1 MYGLCSNESGRQMA
15 SKRASAIG
23 APPYYGVDG
32 TNRYVESSNLT
43 PSFPSTECL
52 HHGTFKVVVGSWRR
66 LNEAKSGTNDF
77 AVNVSAYAPKTTP
90 VTRVTLVDVD
100 IPPTQLL
107 IEEPWCRMYF
117 DNGIYMTTDCRS
129 LDVTYAVSASYDT
142 VVRPPAACLTTAVVL
157 PLSIDAVTAYT
168 LLPGTDSIV
177 RLYFAHRVPFPIASI
192 VEAWCGLAARGCG
205 TMCLVGVP
213 TLPDFTLSSACVIDD
228 TTMSFD
234 VQSAKLYDALQH
246 YPDAAKHMYMYAS
259 PVPGPAYLATILSR
273 CMTEALAAT
282 TYALPP
288 SEASVVYGA
297 CEQLDC
303 PTTAWRFDLQ
313 YTPIHDR
320 YALTLTTPE
329 FVRGVTLSGS
339 AAAYMG
345 FGSPTL
351 VEVQGR
357 HVVAV
362 PAQNQRYQSP
372 LSYASL
378 PIGSPRC
385 GTTFAASIQAAFNAC
400 CWDGFSFDV
409 VIPGLA
415 RLHVGVPS
423 GNMTLKTLADV
434 VKAAIV
440 QAALPSVGPYA
451 SITVTYGTS
460 GTTFS
465 GLVFASPVLAFG
477 LDFAADPTFAPIRIG
492 YDARCYPAAL
502 AHYPTRKASHCPELA
517 TGLGVA
523 CACTLPRGKMQV
535 VYRPDVQE
543 LVLQVTP
550 FPAFAATLVTTPGP
564 DASPGFRSTG
574 TTQALQVGACVIV
587 AGTASDGVTYQQRR
601 AYVVVVATVGAVT
614 TYYIAF
620 SDTDPALP
628 GFNTANVTIV
638 PQDAPPLNL
647 YLQRTFQNGVPAEVM
662 GFQARTYSAC
672 GELVSPG
679 TVDVRED
686 PYILLCLGFESPT
699 ATPLTGDVYYPFLNP
714 SANQLVFAK
723 VARAAGCIYRTD
735 FDKVFDHTFNGAGTT
750 LGYIRVQVLN
760 SDGTP
765 YQTHGHPVS
774 ITLKFDSRESGIAF
788 GDGTVSMG
796 LGDNM
801 GDSQLVLGNGRGM
814 ILPPGAVRR

>member
-1 MYGLCSNESGRQMA
+1 MA
-15 SKRASAIG
+15 QNRASAIG

-32 TNRYVESSNLT
+32 TNRYVETSNLT
-43 PSFPSTECL
+43 PSFPSTDCL

-66 LNEAKSGTNDF
+66 LNEAKSSTNDF

-90 VTRVTLVDVD
+90 VTRVTLVDID

-107 IEEPWCRMYF
+107 IEEPWSRIYF
-117 DNGIYMTTDCRS
+117 DNGMYATPDCRS
-129 LDVTYAVSASYDT
+129 VDVVFTVSAAYEAA
-142 VVRPPAACLTTAVVL
+142 VRPPTACLSTAVVL
-157 PLSIDAVTAYT
+157 PLCIDAVTAYT
-168 LLPGTDSIV
+168 LLPGPAAGLV

-192 VEAWCGLAARGCG
+192 VEAWSGLAARGCG
-205 TMCLVGVP
+205 SMCLVGVP
-213 TLPDFTLSSACVIDD
+213 TLPDFVLSSACVIDD
-228 TTMSFD
+228 TTLSFD
-234 VQSAKLYDALQH
+234 VQSEDLYDALQRN
-246 YPDAAKHMYMYAS
+246 PDAAKHMYLYAA

-273 CMTEALAAT
+273 CMTDALAAT
-282 TYALPP
+282 TYALP
-288 SEASVVYGA
+288 SSAAAAVYGA
-297 CEQLDC
+297 CGGAVDC
-303 PTTAWRFDLQ
+303 PSTPWRFDFQ

-320 YALTLTTPE
+320 YTLTLTTPE
-329 FVRGVTLSGS
+329 YVRDVSLAGP

-345 FGSPTL
+345 FGSPTTI
-351 VEVQGR
+351 EARGR
-357 HVVAV
+357 HAASL

-385 GTTFAASIQAAFNAC
+385 GTTFAASIETAFNAF
-400 CWDGFSFDV
+400 CWDSFAFDV
-409 VIPGLA
+409 VTPGLS
-415 RLHVGVPS
+415 RLRVVVPR
-423 GNMTLKTLADV
+423 GNMTLKTLAGV

-440 QAALPSVGPYA
+440 QAGLPAVEPYA

-465 GLVFASPVLAFG
+465 GLVFASPGFAFG
-477 LDFAADPTFAPIRIG
+477 LDFSVDPTFFPIRIG
-492 YDARCYPAAL
+492 YDAKAYPPAL
-502 AHYPTRKASHCPELA
+502 THYPTRKASHCPELSA
-517 TGLGVA
+517 GVGVA

-535 VYRPDVQE
+535 VYRQDVQE
-543 LVLQVTP
+543 LVLQLTP
-550 FPAFAATLVTTPGP
+550 FPAFAAKLVAAPL
-564 DASPGFRSTG
+564 GFYSTD

-587 AGTASDGVTYQQRR
+587 AGPSAAPGGAYQQRR
-601 AYVVVVATVGAVT
+601 AYVVAVAPVGAVT
-614 TYYIAF
+614 TYYITY
-620 SDTDPALP
+620 SDTNPALP
-628 GFNTANVTIV
+628 GFGYENVTIV

-679 TVDVRED
+679 TVDVRQD

-699 ATPLTGDVYYPFLNP
+699 ATPLTGDVYYPFLSP

-774 ITLKFDSRESGIAF
+774 ITLKFDSRESGVAF
-788 GDGTVSMG
+788 GDGTVTMG

-814 ILPPGAVRR
+814 ILPPGANRR